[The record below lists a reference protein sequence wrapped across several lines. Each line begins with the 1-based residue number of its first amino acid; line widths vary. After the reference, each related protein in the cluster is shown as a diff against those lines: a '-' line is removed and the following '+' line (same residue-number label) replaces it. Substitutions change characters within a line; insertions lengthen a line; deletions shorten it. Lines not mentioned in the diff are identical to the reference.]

1 MLKIPGTEEVCDDS
15 EALQC
20 IICVCCETSIRGPKV
35 TTELLLNFSLL
46 RWKSDSILRALVE
59 NNNINKALAT
69 FSNWPCFDEEVEV
82 DVFLRV
88 P

>member
-1 MLKIPGTEEVCDDS
+1 M
-15 EALQC
+15 
-20 IICVCCETSIRGPKV
+20 CCEASIRGPKV

-46 RWKSDSILRALVE
+46 RWKSDNILRALVE

-69 FSNWPCFDEEVEV
+69 FYNWPCFDEEVKV

>member
-1 MLKIPGTEEVCDDS
+1 MQERNPGLREAVLKIPDIKEVCDHS

-20 IICVCCETSIRGPKV
+20 IICVCCDASVRGPKV

-46 RWKSDSILRALVE
+46 RQKSDNTLRALVG

-69 FSNWPCFDEEVEV
+69 FSN
-82 DVFLRV
+82 
-88 P
+88 